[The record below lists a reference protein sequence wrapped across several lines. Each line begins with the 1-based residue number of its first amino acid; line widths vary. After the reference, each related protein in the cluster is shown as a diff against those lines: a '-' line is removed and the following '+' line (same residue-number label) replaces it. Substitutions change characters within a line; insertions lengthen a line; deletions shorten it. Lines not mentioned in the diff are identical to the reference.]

1 MFYNWC
7 MYVSSLLLLVVY
19 NANLCMYPTSL
30 CFMPQCQRTTSPR
43 ASSNA
48 ICYALIILERKKV
61 SVAILKFRKVFNLNS
76 TVRAVMLFTTILS
89 TYHQIIL
96 SDILFRLVERKDSKV
111 LIYWHIFIIVTQ
123 YVEKII
129 LGYK

>member
-7 MYVSSLLLLVVY
+7 MSRLYCYWLFILPMFACILRLCVSCHMPAYNIATCQFQRHLLC
-19 NANLCMYPTSL
+19 ADHFGM
-30 CFMPQCQRTTSPR
+30 
-43 ASSNA
+43 
-48 ICYALIILERKKV
+48 EKV

-76 TVRAVMLFTTILS
+76 TVQAAMLFTTILS
-89 TYHQIIL
+89 TYYPIIL

-111 LIYWHIFIIVTQ
+111 FIYWQIFIIATQ
-123 YVEKII
+123 YVDKII